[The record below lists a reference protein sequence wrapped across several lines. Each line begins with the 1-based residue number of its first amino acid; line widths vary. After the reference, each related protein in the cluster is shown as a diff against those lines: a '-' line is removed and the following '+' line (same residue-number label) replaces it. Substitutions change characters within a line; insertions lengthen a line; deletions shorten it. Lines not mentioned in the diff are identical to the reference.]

1 MRPRLLVISG
11 SQPGTIRPLIEGH
24 ISIGL
29 DASDELCAADS
40 VGWRR
45 QCTIDEI
52 DGEFEI
58 VDPGSHNGTFVNGIP
73 VRHKVIVHGDRIRA
87 GKSELVFLVHDDE
100 KAGTANILLSDA
112 ASIATL
118 KTVPVVDASPA
129 AFADKLAFADQVG
142 HMARD
147 LAALL
152 RISRIVNSI
161 RDLEL
166 LQRELLQLILEVIPA
181 ESGAVLLLP
190 DLDEDA
196 GSIVTWNREPG
207 NRQSENRQPGVK
219 RPIEIQREL
228 VHRAI
233 WERSA
238 IFTGFLAGANEV
250 HNVLCLPLVG
260 VEKTIGVIYL
270 TSRRP
275 APPFCEDHIHF
286 LEPVS
291 RIAAVTL
298 ENILALDGLR
308 SENRQLKVEL
318 NTTANMVGNSRQI
331 RQVEEFI
338 SRVAKSESTVLI
350 RGESGTG
357 KEVVARAIHQ
367 KSPRVDRPFVA
378 INCAAIPETLFES
391 ELFGYEKG
399 AFTGAAGMRKG
410 KLEAAGEGTLF
421 LDEIGELPSPMQAKL
436 LRVLQQKEFERVGG
450 THTIPFKA
458 RVLAATNKNLE
469 QAIKSGEFRQDLYY
483 RLNVVSVHVPPLRE
497 HREDIS
503 LLALYF
509 AAKYAEKSKRPFK
522 GISLE
527 ARRLL
532 MGYSWP
538 GNVRELENAIEHAI
552 VLGLT
557 EEILPEDLPEGMLE
571 EQSGAL
577 TGARYHAAVNEARR
591 ELIRNALGEAKGS
604 VSEAA
609 RLLGI
614 HPKYLHRLVRNLNL
628 KAEMH

>member
-11 SQPGTIRPLIEGH
+11 SQTGTVRPLIDGH

-29 DASDELCAADS
+29 DASDELCAAGS
-40 VGWRR
+40 AVWRR
-45 QCTIDEI
+45 QCTIDEV
-52 DGEFEI
+52 DGQFEI

-73 VRHKVIVHGDRIRA
+73 VRHKVIVHGDRIRV

-100 KAGTANILLSDA
+100 KSGTARILLSDA
-112 ASIATL
+112 AAIATIR
-118 KTVPVVDASPA
+118 TVPVADASSA
-129 AFADKLAFADQVG
+129 TFADRVG

-152 RISRIVNSI
+152 RISGIINSI
-161 RDLEL
+161 RDREL
-166 LQRELLQLILEVIPA
+166 LQRELLQLIFEVIPA
-181 ESGAVLLLP
+181 ESGAVVLLH
-190 DLDEDA
+190 DLDEDPS
-196 GSIVTWNREPG
+196 SIVIWNRQP
-207 NRQSENRQPGVK
+207 ENRQPGVEK
-219 RPIEIQREL
+219 PLEIQREL

-233 WERSA
+233 WEHSA
-238 IFTGFLAGANEV
+238 IFTGSLAGASDV
-250 HNVLCLPLVG
+250 HNALCMPLVA
-260 VEKTIGVIYL
+260 VEKTLGVIYL

-275 APPFCEDHIHF
+275 APPFREDHIHF

-308 SENRQLKVEL
+308 SENQQLKAEL
-318 NTTANMVGNSRQI
+318 NPAGRIVGGSRQI

-367 KSPRVDRPFVA
+367 KSPRCDRPFVA

-410 KLEAAGEGTLF
+410 KLEAAGDGTVF

-469 QAIKSGEFRQDLYY
+469 QAIKAGEFRQDLYY

-532 MGYSWP
+532 VGYSWP

-571 EQSGAL
+571 EQSAAL
-577 TGARYHAAVNEARR
+577 TGAGYHAAVNEARKG
-591 ELIRNALGEAKGS
+591 LIRNALGEAKGS
-604 VSEAA
+604 VAEAA

-628 KAEMH
+628 KTELN

>member
-1 MRPRLLVISG
+1 MQPRLLVISG
-11 SQPGTIRPLIEGH
+11 SQTGTVRPLIEGH

-29 DASDELCAADS
+29 DAGDELCPMDAAAA
-40 VGWRR
+40 RR
-45 QCTIDEI
+45 QCTIDQV

-58 VDPGSHNGTFVNGIP
+58 VDPGSHLGTFVNGIP
-73 VRHKVIVHGDRIRA
+73 VRHRIIVHGDTIRV

-100 KAGTANILLSDA
+100 KTGKILLSDA
-112 ASIATL
+112 APVATL
-118 KTVPVVDASPA
+118 TTIPVEQTA
-129 AFADKLAFADQVG
+129 ATFADQVG

-152 RISRIVNSI
+152 RISNIINSI
-161 RDLEL
+161 RDREL
-166 LQRELLQLILEVIPA
+166 LQRELLQLIFEVIPA
-181 ESGAVLLLP
+181 ESGAVLLFL
-190 DLDEDA
+190 DLDGDP
-196 GSIVTWNREPG
+196 SSTVIW
-207 NRQSENRQPGVK
+207 NRQPGVEK
-219 RPIEIQREL
+219 PIEIQRGL

-238 IFTGFLAGANEV
+238 IFTGPLAGASDV
-250 HNVLCLPLVG
+250 PNVLCMPLVA
-260 VEKTIGVIYL
+260 VEKTLGVIYL
-270 TSRRP
+270 TSSSP
-275 APPFCEDHIHF
+275 TPPFREDHIHF

-308 SENRQLKVEL
+308 CENQQLKAEINPTGRL
-318 NTTANMVGNSRQI
+318 VGDNRQI
-331 RQVEEFI
+331 RQLEDFI
-338 SRVAKSESTVLI
+338 ARVSRSESTVLI

-357 KEVVARAIHQ
+357 KEVVARAIHH
-367 KSPRVDRPFVA
+367 KSPRAERPFVA

-391 ELFGYEKG
+391 EVFGYEKG

-436 LRVLQQKEFERVGG
+436 LRVLQQREFERVGG
-450 THTIPFKA
+450 TQTIPFKA

-469 QAIKSGEFRQDLYY
+469 QAIKAGEFRQDLYY
-483 RLNVVSVHVPPLRE
+483 RLNVVSIHVPPLRE

-509 AAKYAEKSKRPFK
+509 AAKYAKESKRPFK

-571 EQSGAL
+571 EQSAALPGA
-577 TGARYHAAVNEARR
+577 GYHAALSEARKG
-591 ELIRNALGEAKGS
+591 LIRNALSEAKGS
-604 VSEAA
+604 VAEAA
-609 RLLGI
+609 RILGI
-614 HPKYLHRLVRNLNL
+614 HPKYLHRLVRNLNM
-628 KAEMH
+628 KAE

>member
-1 MRPRLLVISG
+1 MQPRLLVISG
-11 SQPGTIRPLIEGH
+11 SKTGTVRPLIDGH
-24 ISIGL
+24 LTIGL
-29 DASDELCAADS
+29 DASDELCPMDAAGS
-40 VGWRR
+40 RR
-45 QCTIDEI
+45 QCTIDQVGE
-52 DGEFEI
+52 EFEI
-58 VDPGSHNGTFVNGIP
+58 VDPGSHNGTFVNAVP
-73 VRHKVIVHGDRIRA
+73 VRHKFIVHGDTIRV

-100 KAGTANILLSDA
+100 KAGTAKIRLSDA
-112 ASIATL
+112 ASVSSIKTIPVAHTAATP
-118 KTVPVVDASPA
+118 T
-129 AFADKLAFADQVG
+129 FADQVG

-152 RISRIVNSI
+152 RISNIINSI

-166 LQRELLQLILEVIPA
+166 LQRELLRLIFEVIPA
-181 ESGAVLLLP
+181 ASGAVLLLP
-190 DLDEDA
+190 DLDEDPS
-196 GSIVTWNREPG
+196 SIVAW
-207 NRQSENRQPGVK
+207 SRQPGAEK
-219 RPIEIQREL
+219 PIEIQREL
-228 VHRAI
+228 VQRAI
-233 WERSA
+233 WERTA
-238 IFTGFLAGANEV
+238 ILTDAPAGSSEMR
-250 HNVLCLPLVG
+250 NVLSLPLVA

-275 APPFCEDHIHF
+275 APPFREDHIHF
-286 LEPVS
+286 LDSVS

-298 ENILALDGLR
+298 KNILALDALR
-308 SENRQLKVEL
+308 SENKQLKAEL
-318 NTTANMVGNSRQI
+318 NSDGRLVGESRQI

-338 SRVAKSESTVLI
+338 ARVAKSESTVLI

-367 KSPRVDRPFVA
+367 TSPRADRPFVA

-410 KLEAAGEGTLF
+410 KLEAAADGALF
-421 LDEIGELPSPMQAKL
+421 LDEIAELPSPMQAKL
-436 LRVLQQKEFERVGG
+436 LRVLQQKEFERVGA
-450 THTIPFKA
+450 THLIPFKA
-458 RVLAATNKNLE
+458 RVLAASNKNLE
-469 QAIKSGEFRQDLYY
+469 QAIKAGEFRQDLYY

-522 GISLE
+522 GISLV

-577 TGARYHAAVNEARR
+577 PGAGYHAA
-591 ELIRNALGEAKGS
+591 
-604 VSEAA
+604 
-609 RLLGI
+609 
-614 HPKYLHRLVRNLNL
+614 LN
-628 KAEMH
+628 

>member
-11 SQPGTIRPLIEGH
+11 SKTGTVRPLIDGH
-24 ISIGL
+24 ITIGL
-29 DASDELCAADS
+29 DASDELCPMDAAVS
-40 VGWRR
+40 RR
-45 QCTIDEI
+45 QCTIDQVGE
-52 DGEFEI
+52 EFEI

-73 VRHKVIVHGDRIRA
+73 VRQKVIVHGDRIRA
-87 GKSELVFLVHDDE
+87 GKSELAFLVHDDE
-100 KAGTANILLSDA
+100 EAVTAKILLSDA

-118 KTVPVVDASPA
+118 RTVPVVEASPPT
-129 AFADKLAFADQVG
+129 FADQVG

-152 RISRIVNSI
+152 RISKIINSI

-166 LQRELLQLILEVIPA
+166 LQRELLQMIFEVIPA
-181 ESGAVLLLP
+181 ENGAVLLLP
-190 DLDEDA
+190 DLDEDPS
-196 GSIVTWNREPG
+196 SIVTWR
-207 NRQSENRQPGVK
+207 RQPGVEK
-219 RPIEIQREL
+219 PIEIQREL

-233 WERSA
+233 WERTA
-238 IFTGFLAGANEV
+238 ILTDAPAGSSEMR
-250 HNVLCLPLVG
+250 NVLCLPLVA

-270 TSRRP
+270 TSRYP
-275 APPFCEDHIHF
+275 APPFREDHIHF

-298 ENILALDGLR
+298 ENILALDALR
-308 SENRQLKVEL
+308 IENQQLKAEL
-318 NTTANMVGNSRQI
+318 NPAGKMVGDSRQI
-331 RQVEEFI
+331 RQVEDFI
-338 SRVAKSESTVLI
+338 ARVAKSESTVLI

-357 KEVVARAIHQ
+357 KEVVARTIHQ
-367 KSPRVDRPFVA
+367 KSPRVDRPFIA

-391 ELFGYEKG
+391 ELFGYEKS
-399 AFTGAAGMRKG
+399 AFTGAAAMRKG

-421 LDEIGELPSPMQAKL
+421 LDEIGELPSQMQAKL
-436 LRVLQQKEFERVGG
+436 LRVLQQREFERVGG

-469 QAIKSGEFRQDLYY
+469 QAIKAGEFRQDLYY
-483 RLNVVSVHVPPLRE
+483 RLNVVSIQVPPLRE

-552 VLGLT
+552 VLGMT

-577 TGARYHAAVNEARR
+577 TGTGYHAALNQARK

-628 KAEMH
+628 KAELG

>member
-11 SQPGTIRPLIEGH
+11 SKTGTVRPLIDGH
-24 ISIGL
+24 ITIGL
-29 DASDELCAADS
+29 DASDELCPMDAAVS
-40 VGWRR
+40 RR
-45 QCTIDEI
+45 QCTIDQVGE
-52 DGEFEI
+52 EFEI

-73 VRHKVIVHGDRIRA
+73 VRQKVIVHGDRIRA
-87 GKSELVFLVHDDE
+87 GKSELAFLVHDDE
-100 KAGTANILLSDA
+100 EAVTAKILLSDA

-118 KTVPVVDASPA
+118 RTVPVVEASPPT
-129 AFADKLAFADQVG
+129 FADQVG

-152 RISRIVNSI
+152 RISKIINSI

-166 LQRELLQLILEVIPA
+166 LQRELLQMIFEVIPA
-181 ESGAVLLLP
+181 ENGAVLLLP
-190 DLDEDA
+190 DLDEDPS
-196 GSIVTWNREPG
+196 SIVTW
-207 NRQSENRQPGVK
+207 SRQPGVEK
-219 RPIEIQREL
+219 PIEIQREL

-233 WERSA
+233 WERTA
-238 IFTGFLAGANEV
+238 ILTDAPAGSSEMR
-250 HNVLCLPLVG
+250 NVLCLPLVA

-270 TSRRP
+270 TSRYP
-275 APPFCEDHIHF
+275 APPFREDHIHF

-298 ENILALDGLR
+298 ENILALDALR
-308 SENRQLKVEL
+308 IENQQLKAEL
-318 NTTANMVGNSRQI
+318 NPAGKMVGDSRQI
-331 RQVEEFI
+331 RQVEDFI
-338 SRVAKSESTVLI
+338 ARVAKSESTVLI

-357 KEVVARAIHQ
+357 KEVVARTIHQ
-367 KSPRVDRPFVA
+367 KSPRVDRPFIA

-391 ELFGYEKG
+391 ELFGYEKS
-399 AFTGAAGMRKG
+399 AFTGAAAMRKG

-421 LDEIGELPSPMQAKL
+421 LDEIGELPSQMQAKL
-436 LRVLQQKEFERVGG
+436 LRVLQQREFERVGG

-469 QAIKSGEFRQDLYY
+469 QAIKAGEFRQDLYY
-483 RLNVVSVHVPPLRE
+483 RLNVVSIQVPPLRE

-552 VLGLT
+552 VLGMT

-577 TGARYHAAVNEARR
+577 TGTGYHAALNQARQ

-628 KAEMH
+628 KAELG

>member
-11 SQPGTIRPLIEGH
+11 SQTGTVRPLIDGH

-29 DASDELCAADS
+29 DAGDELYPLDAVAA
-40 VGWRR
+40 RR
-45 QCTIDEI
+45 QCRIDQV
-52 DGEFEI
+52 DGEFEL
-58 VDPGSHNGTFVNGIP
+58 VDPGSHLGTFVNGIP
-73 VRHKVIVHGDRIRA
+73 VRHRIIVHGDTIRV
-87 GKSELVFLVHDDE
+87 GKSELVFLVHDDDTT
-100 KAGTANILLSDA
+100 GTDKILLSDGSAVTAFTTIPVEQA
-112 ASIATL
+112 AAPAT
-118 KTVPVVDASPA
+118 
-129 AFADKLAFADQVG
+129 FADQVG

-147 LAALL
+147 LAALY
-152 RISRIVNSI
+152 RISNIINSI
-161 RDLEL
+161 RDREL
-166 LQRELLQLILEVIPA
+166 LQRELLQLIFEVIPA
-181 ESGAVLLLP
+181 ESGAVLLFL
-190 DLDEDA
+190 DLDGDPS
-196 GSIVTWNREPG
+196 SIVTC
-207 NRQSENRQPGVK
+207 NRQPGVEK
-219 RPIEIQREL
+219 PIEIQREL
-228 VHRAI
+228 VHRAM

-238 IFTGFLAGANEV
+238 IFAGSLTGASDEP
-250 HNVLCLPLVG
+250 NVLCMPLVA
-260 VEKTIGVIYL
+260 VEKTLGVLYL
-270 TSRRP
+270 NSSMAT
-275 APPFCEDHIHF
+275 PPFREDHIHF

-308 SENRQLKVEL
+308 CENQQLKAEL
-318 NTTANMVGNSRQI
+318 NPTGEMVGYSRQI
-331 RQVEEFI
+331 RQVEDFTARV
-338 SRVAKSESTVLI
+338 SRSESTVLI

-357 KEVVARAIHQ
+357 KEVVARAIHH
-367 KSPRVDRPFVA
+367 KSPRADRPFVA

-421 LDEIGELPSPMQAKL
+421 LDEIGELTSPMQAKL
-436 LRVLQQKEFERVGG
+436 LRVLQQREFERVGG
-450 THTIPFKA
+450 TQTIQFKA

-469 QAIKSGEFRQDLYY
+469 QAIKAGEFRQDLYY

-509 AAKYAEKSKRPFK
+509 AAKYAKESKRPFK

-557 EEILPEDLPEGMLE
+557 EEILPEDLPEGMLQ
-571 EQSGAL
+571 EQSAALPGA
-577 TGARYHAAVNEARR
+577 GYHAALNEARKG
-591 ELIRNALGEAKGS
+591 LIRNALSEAKGS
-604 VSEAA
+604 VVEAA
-609 RLLGI
+609 RILGI
-614 HPKYLHRLVRNLNL
+614 HPKYLHRLVRNLKM
-628 KAEMH
+628 KAE

>member
-1 MRPRLLVISG
+1 MQPRLLVMSG
-11 SQPGTIRPLIEGH
+11 SKTGTVRPLIDGH
-24 ISIGL
+24 ITIGL
-29 DASDELCAADS
+29 DAKDELCPMDAAGS
-40 VGWRR
+40 RR
-45 QCTIDEI
+45 QCTIDQVGE
-52 DGEFEI
+52 EFEI
-58 VDPGSHNGTFVNGIP
+58 VDPGSHSGTFVNGIP
-73 VRHKVIVHGDRIRA
+73 VRQKVIVHGDRIRV
-87 GKSELVFLVHDDE
+87 GKSELAFLVHDDE
-100 KAGTANILLSDA
+100 EAGAAKILLSDA

-118 KTVPVVDASPA
+118 RTVPVEEAPPPT
-129 AFADKLAFADQVG
+129 FADQVG

-152 RISRIVNSI
+152 RISKIVNSI
-161 RDLEL
+161 RDLQL
-166 LQRELLQLILEVIPA
+166 LQRELLQMIFEVIPA
-181 ESGAVLLLP
+181 ENGAVLLLP
-190 DLDEDA
+190 DLDEDPS
-196 GSIVTWNREPG
+196 SIVPWNREPG
-207 NRQSENRQPGVK
+207 SRQPGAEK
-219 RPIEIQREL
+219 PIEIQREL

-233 WERSA
+233 WERTA
-238 IFTGFLAGANEV
+238 ILTDAPAGSSEMR
-250 HNVLCLPLVG
+250 NVLCLPLVA

-270 TSRRP
+270 TSRYP
-275 APPFCEDHIHF
+275 APPFREDHIHF

-298 ENILALDGLR
+298 ENILALDALR
-308 SENRQLKVEL
+308 IENQQLKAEL
-318 NTTANMVGNSRQI
+318 NPAGKMVGDSRQI
-331 RQVEEFI
+331 RQVEDFI
-338 SRVAKSESTVLI
+338 ARVAKSESTVLI

-367 KSPRVDRPFVA
+367 TSPRADRPFVA

-399 AFTGAAGMRKG
+399 AFTGAAAMRKG

-421 LDEIGELPSPMQAKL
+421 LDEIGELPSQMQAKL
-436 LRVLQQKEFERVGG
+436 LRVLQQREFERVGG

-469 QAIKSGEFRQDLYY
+469 QAIKAGEFRQDLYY
-483 RLNVVSVHVPPLRE
+483 RLNVVSIQVPPLRE

-552 VLGLT
+552 VLGMT

-577 TGARYHAAVNEARR
+577 PGAGYHAALNEARK
-591 ELIRNALGEAKGS
+591 ELIRNALGESKGS
-604 VSEAA
+604 VAEAA

-628 KAEMH
+628 KTEMR

>member
-1 MRPRLLVISG
+1 MRPRLLVVSG
-11 SQPGTIRPLIEGH
+11 SKTGTVRPLMDGH
-24 ISIGL
+24 ITIGL
-29 DASDELCAADS
+29 DASDELCPMDAPGS
-40 VGWRR
+40 RR
-45 QCTIDEI
+45 QCTIDQVGE
-52 DGEFEI
+52 EFEI

-73 VRHKVIVHGDRIRA
+73 VRHKVIVHGDRIRV
-87 GKSELVFLVHDDE
+87 GKSELVFLVHEDE
-100 KAGTANILLSDA
+100 KAGTAKILLSDA

-118 KTVPVVDASPA
+118 RTVPVEGAASPTL
-129 AFADKLAFADQVG
+129 ADKPAFADQVG

-152 RISRIVNSI
+152 RISKIINSI

-166 LQRELLQLILEVIPA
+166 LQRELLEMIFEVIPA
-181 ESGAVLLLP
+181 QSGAVLLLP
-190 DLDEDA
+190 DLDEDPS
-196 GSIVTWNREPG
+196 SIVTWNRESANREPG
-207 NRQSENRQPGVK
+207 RRQPGVE

-238 IFTGFLAGANEV
+238 IFTGSLPGASDV
-250 HNVLCLPLVG
+250 RNVLCLPLVA

-270 TSRRP
+270 TSRGQ
-275 APPFCEDHIHF
+275 APPFREDHIHF
-286 LEPVS
+286 LDPVS

-298 ENILALDGLR
+298 ENILALNALR
-308 SENRQLKVEL
+308 SENRQLKAEL
-318 NTTANMVGNSRQI
+318 DPSGKMVGDSRQI

-338 SRVAKSESTVLI
+338 ARVARSESTVLI

-357 KEVVARAIHQ
+357 KEVVARAIHH
-367 KSPRVDRPFVA
+367 KSPRCDRPFVA

-399 AFTGAAGMRKG
+399 AFTGAAAMRKG
-410 KLEAAGEGTLF
+410 KLEAAGDGTLF

-469 QAIKSGEFRQDLYY
+469 QAIKAGEFRQDLYY
-483 RLNVVSVHVPPLRE
+483 RLNVVSIQVPPLRE

-522 GISLE
+522 GISSE

-571 EQSGAL
+571 EQSAAL
-577 TGARYHAAVNEARR
+577 TGVRYHAALNEARK
-591 ELIRNALGEAKGS
+591 EMIRNALAEAKGS
-604 VSEAA
+604 VVEAA

-614 HPKYLHRLVRNLNL
+614 HPKYLHRLVRNLKL
-628 KAEMH
+628 KSDLQ

>member
-1 MRPRLLVISG
+1 MQPRLLVISG
-11 SQPGTIRPLIEGH
+11 SQTGTVRPLIEGH

-29 DASDELCAADS
+29 DAGDELCPMDG
-40 VGWRR
+40 VGARW
-45 QCTIDEI
+45 QCRIDQV

-58 VDPGSHNGTFVNGIP
+58 VDPGSHLGTFVNGIP
-73 VRHKVIVHGDRIRA
+73 VRHRIIVHGDTIRV
-87 GKSELVFLVHDDE
+87 GKSEFVFLVHDDE
-100 KAGTANILLSDA
+100 TTGTGKILLNDGAPVA
-112 ASIATL
+112 ALTTIPVEQAAAPAT
-118 KTVPVVDASPA
+118 
-129 AFADKLAFADQVG
+129 FADQVG

-147 LAALL
+147 LTALY
-152 RISRIVNSI
+152 RISNIINSI
-161 RDLEL
+161 RDREL
-166 LQRELLQLILEVIPA
+166 LQRELLQLIFEVIPA
-181 ESGAVLLLP
+181 ESGAVLLFL
-190 DLDEDA
+190 DLDGDPS
-196 GSIVTWNREPG
+196 SIVTWNR
-207 NRQSENRQPGVK
+207 QSGIRQPGAEK
-219 RPIEIQREL
+219 PIEIQREL

-238 IFTGFLAGANEV
+238 IFAGSLAGASDAP
-250 HNVLCLPLVG
+250 NVLCMPLVA

-270 TSRRP
+270 TSSGP
-275 APPFCEDHIHF
+275 TPPFREDHLHF

-298 ENILALDGLR
+298 ESILALDGLR
-308 SENRQLKVEL
+308 CENQQLKAEM
-318 NTTANMVGNSRQI
+318 NPTGGMVGDSRQI
-331 RQVEEFI
+331 RQVEDFTARV
-338 SRVAKSESTVLI
+338 SRSESTVLI

-357 KEVVARAIHQ
+357 KEVVARAIHH
-367 KSPRVDRPFVA
+367 KSPRADRPFVA

-399 AFTGAAGMRKG
+399 AFTGAAVMKKG

-421 LDEIGELPSPMQAKL
+421 LDEVGELPSPMQAKL
-436 LRVLQQKEFERVGG
+436 LRVLQQREFERVGG
-450 THTIPFKA
+450 TQTIPFKA

-469 QAIKSGEFRQDLYY
+469 QAIKAGEFRQDLYY

-538 GNVRELENAIEHAI
+538 GNVRELENAIEHAF

-571 EQSGAL
+571 EQSAAL
-577 TGARYHAAVNEARR
+577 PRAGYHAALSEARKG
-591 ELIRNALGEAKGS
+591 LIRNALSEAKGS
-604 VSEAA
+604 VAEAA
-609 RLLGI
+609 RILGI
-614 HPKYLHRLVRNLNL
+614 HPKYLHRLVRNLKM
-628 KAEMH
+628 KAE